1 MLEASDRLDKT
12 CREAPGMFCVLA
24 LGAVDDGAEVD
35 VPVTSRWRPEER
47 LTKRA
52 ISNPAGEMSRNAAI
66 ASRAIASA

>member
-35 VPVTSRWRPEER
+35 DASDVALE
-47 LTKRA
+47 
-52 ISNPAGEMSRNAAI
+52 AGGKAHQKGNIESGG
-66 ASRAIASA
+66 